1 MCPLAKK
8 LPKKKKGSNTRRKT
22 WQADYDPFSDEEEE
36 TGEGEQISKEE
47 NEEKQKKTE
56 TEEAQ
61 NADPKNV
68 GEETQSDP
76 GNTMDVSPG
85 KGTQSALVIHE
96 EVPISGIKRGHESE
110 KSDSDKE
117 HPSKQNPEMV
127 NGRQV
132 IIATS
137 SQGRWV
143 EVKNKRKGKKG
154 KIEAYYQP

>member
-1 MCPLAKK
+1 M
-8 LPKKKKGSNTRRKT
+8 NTRRKT
-22 WQADYDPFSDEEEE
+22 WQADYAPSSDEDEEI
-36 TGEGEQISKEE
+36 GEGDQINKEE
-47 NEEKQKKTE
+47 NEENQRKSE
-56 TEEAQ
+56 TVEAQ

-68 GEETQSDP
+68 GEGTQSDSGNLMDASFP
-76 GNTMDVSPG
+76 GE
-85 KGTQSALVIHE
+85 GTQTALVIHE
-96 EVPISGIKRGHESE
+96 EAPTSGVKRGHESE

-117 HPSKQNPEMV
+117 HPSKQKPEMV

-132 IIATS
+132 VIATS